1 MWWIFSVPN
10 TTIGVVQVGTA
21 PTPGGPYKIAN
32 ANVTLNYKSFTS
44 ANLFVD
50 RPMDGS
56 AAAAAAGSAA
66 TPPAYVIYS
75 SFQPGG
81 PQAVVER
88 LDERWTKS
96 TLQASKPVGSGEG
109 EVMFRWDGAAGDETS
124 YYILAG
130 TGCCFCPTGADVVA
144 WKASSP
150 TGDYVQVRNINPPW
164 TAPAADSHV
173 LAIGEISA
181 VVGGRKVCVTANAS
195 GACVPNGKVLPGS
208 GVQCSVRLTSC
219 TGAAEQQCDRNVAP
233 LLFVPQQITKKST
246 TRFSPEGKV

>member
-1 MWWIFSVPN
+1 LEPKSNGCLSMKYGACGFNNNNISVYSSATLSNADWRLETHDALPRATRAVGEYWQPNCTPPPPPLRLLSPPLFPLPCQWPPAKKRRCTVDYNPTTKLYVMWWIFSVPN

-88 LDERWTKS
+88 LDNSWTKS
-96 TLQASKPVGSGEG
+96 TLQASK
-109 EVMFRWDGAAGDETS
+109 
-124 YYILAG
+124 
-130 TGCCFCPTGADVVA
+130 
-144 WKASSP
+144 
-150 TGDYVQVRNINPPW
+150 
-164 TAPAADSHV
+164 
-173 LAIGEISA
+173 
-181 VVGGRKVCVTANAS
+181 
-195 GACVPNGKVLPGS
+195 
-208 GVQCSVRLTSC
+208 
-219 TGAAEQQCDRNVAP
+219 
-233 LLFVPQQITKKST
+233 
-246 TRFSPEGKV
+246 